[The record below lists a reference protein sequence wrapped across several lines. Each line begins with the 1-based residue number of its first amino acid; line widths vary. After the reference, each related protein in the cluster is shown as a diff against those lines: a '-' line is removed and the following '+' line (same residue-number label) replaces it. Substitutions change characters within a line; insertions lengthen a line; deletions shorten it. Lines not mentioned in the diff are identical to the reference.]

1 MKILLKTLLLISFI
15 AILFTEQRTISYHLG
30 GVRTIS
36 LGDIF
41 FLMIGFLFFL
51 KTVRTKGTHFIIKNF
66 FLLKYFW
73 LSFLLW
79 FLSLYLTPQVGGG
92 LISPYQL
99 FGLGCFMFFSF
110 NMMSEFPENES
121 VRFVFNYAL
130 LSSVLFFIAYL
141 LMRVKSYPLFMY
153 GEGTPAMRFFFN
165 SPNQFGYIGTIILLI
180 GTGAIIVLKRSRFLY
195 FFVPVMILSVVQT
208 GSRSV
213 FCLMVIGWL
222 IFLIFSFLQ
231 KNKKIVLHLILS
243 TLLSVMILC
252 LTPDVVNLRGI
263 SFLSKIYQNR
273 NTSKK
278 AIEILAL
285 DDKWRQ
291 QEWGEAVVKRLSNS
305 PKVSDQRKMPV
316 VSQVSLHNVY
326 LDFFCYSNLFS
337 FLLFIIFLFSM
348 VIPLLRIARKNTDS
362 KNHLFYAAICLSFF
376 IILGA
381 FYSNPVLE
389 LRYIWVFFG
398 FAMAIVFVHDSKEAA
413 NDDV

>member
-1 MKILLKTLLLISFI
+1 
-15 AILFTEQRTISYHLG
+15 
-30 GVRTIS
+30 
-36 LGDIF
+36 
-41 FLMIGFLFFL
+41 
-51 KTVRTKGTHFIIKNF
+51 
-66 FLLKYFW
+66 
-73 LSFLLW
+73 
-79 FLSLYLTPQVGGG
+79 
-92 LISPYQL
+92 
-99 FGLGCFMFFSF
+99 
-110 NMMSEFPENES
+110 
-121 VRFVFNYAL
+121 
-130 LSSVLFFIAYL
+130 
-141 LMRVKSYPLFMY
+141 
-153 GEGTPAMRFFFN
+153 
-165 SPNQFGYIGTIILLI
+165 
-180 GTGAIIVLKRSRFLY
+180 
-195 FFVPVMILSVVQT
+195 
-208 GSRSV
+208 
-213 FCLMVIGWL
+213 
-222 IFLIFSFLQ
+222 
-231 KNKKIVLHLILS
+231 
-243 TLLSVMILC
+243 MILC